1 MLNNSST
8 QSTSKSSYPLHN
20 MIKDKQHDMLKWLL
34 SPQNPLSQSYRAQ
47 INSYNDE
54 GLTPLHLTLQH
65 DDVVSFDILI
75 QNGARIDVCNR
86 EEQNPKTVLTY
97 AARLGRK
104 EVLQYII
111 KNKDKYGFDLD
122 MHSNERA
129 TALQTCV
136 TIDHITSVKI
146 LAQGGAKVGYVGG
159 VSAIRYAITAESL
172 QIVKVLTSYATYE
185 EMNEKN
191 SKGYTYLELADAVIK
206 RFTDNNPIQ
215 DDKYQAKLRELKEIR
230 EIVQK
235 TMTKSKPAE
244 NILPDKLFTNAG
256 TVIPKASVS
265 YTDIKKAHLMPRSE
279 NTSSIIV
286 R

>member
-1 MLNNSST
+1 MFNNSST

-34 SPQNPLSQSYRAQ
+34 SPQNPLSQSYREQ

-65 DDVVSFDILI
+65 DDVISFDILV
-75 QNGARIDVCNR
+75 QNGARIDIRNK

-122 MHSNERA
+122 MNSNKSP
-129 TALQTCV
+129 TALQEMVNINHVAST
-136 TIDHITSVKI
+136 KI

-172 QIVKVLTSYATYE
+172 QIVKILISCATYE

-191 SKGYTYLELADAVIK
+191 FKGYNYLELADAVIK

-215 DDKYQAKLRELKEIR
+215 DDKYQAKLRELEEIR

-235 TMTKSKPAE
+235 AMTKSKIIENVLPA
-244 NILPDKLFTNAG
+244 KLFTNAS

-265 YTDIKKAHLMPRSE
+265 YTDIKKNHLVPRSE
-279 NTSSIIV
+279 NASSMIV